1 MRGREINCQMYSE
14 ILLISQFCLVLCLY
28 VISWNCSLSQ
38 KPYWFSLCLL
48 EKHQPPLLS
57 FLTESTLGIFCE

>member
-38 KPYWFSLCLL
+38 KLTGFHCACWRNTNPLCCLFQRNRL
-48 EKHQPPLLS
+48 
-57 FLTESTLGIFCE
+57 